1 LNAGAQR
8 AQSVSE
14 KTDANPV
21 VLFPIRQR
29 RALDTGAACARKTGD
44 QQKRT
49 RVRFLF
55 APAGTRLPGFCIFRG
70 RSPASHR
77 GAAKGRKDELG
88 LARLPE
94 FDWKYY
100 GQMVKKC
107 AFGERYRSFIKLL
120 KTTKEI
126 KELAMNQ
133 QKMAGLRKD
142 ILAELPE

>member
-1 LNAGAQR
+1 MRERNARKAFPKKLMPIQLFCFQSANGVRLIRARR
-8 AQSVSE
+8 AQE
-14 KTDANPV
+14 KLV
-21 VLFPIRQR
+21 IS
-29 RALDTGAACARKTGD
+29 K
-44 QQKRT
+44 KRT

-55 APAGTRLPGFCIFRG
+55 APAGTRLPGFCIFQG